1 MRNEQESRSKK
12 IWRRNLILSIISLAV
27 SIIVLACVLILST

>member
-12 IWRRNLILSIISLAV
+12 IWRRNLVLSIISLAV
-27 SIIVLACVLILST
+27 SIIALACTLMPKA

>member
-27 SIIVLACVLILST
+27 SIIVLILSLLPDL